1 MTDRSLLAG
10 SLLVVLAASGFGVLG
25 PLARFAYEAGFDPV
39 SFVAWRAMFGVLVIV
54 LVVLWRRTRGVA
66 IVNPARLP
74 RTDAVSLLVAGLS
87 GLTLNIA
94 MFAAFGLGSIA
105 VVLLAFY
112 VYPAFVAALAVALG
126 HERLDGTRV
135 LALGLALGGVALVVL
150 GGLDPGG
157 VPIQP
162 LAIVLGLGAAGFQTV
177 FVTRSRGHFGS
188 VPADQAMGW
197 IIGVAAVGAVG
208 LAFATGGNVAAPFG
222 GPQPFSI
229 AAVAGIVGAGIPST
243 LFLRGIRSI
252 GGTRTG
258 ILMLIEPVVGVALA
272 ALVLHETLLPI
283 QVVGG
288 AAILGAAVLLQRTA
302 KPGEQVEPLGV
313 PSAEGL

>member
-1 MTDRSLLAG
+1 VTDRSLLAG

-39 SFVAWRAMFGVLVIV
+39 SFVAWRAIFGVLVIV

-112 VYPAFVAALAVALG
+112 VYPALVAALAVALG
-126 HERLDGTRV
+126 HERLDGTRG

-177 FVTRSRGHFGS
+177 FVTLGRGHFGS
-188 VPADQAMGW
+188 VPA
-197 IIGVAAVGAVG
+197 
-208 LAFATGGNVAAPFG
+208 
-222 GPQPFSI
+222 
-229 AAVAGIVGAGIPST
+229 
-243 LFLRGIRSI
+243 
-252 GGTRTG
+252 
-258 ILMLIEPVVGVALA
+258 
-272 ALVLHETLLPI
+272 
-283 QVVGG
+283 
-288 AAILGAAVLLQRTA
+288 
-302 KPGEQVEPLGV
+302 
-313 PSAEGL
+313 